1 MALREVI
8 LTVLARRRMTG
19 YEIARN
25 FDQTLSWFW
34 RASHQQIYRE
44 LARLDRKGCV
54 SFRVVPQR
62 GKPDKKVY
70 GITRSG
76 RSELKRWIAAPT
88 DQPNPRYDL
97 LVKILAGSLLDKKA
111 LRAEINRVEATTAA
125 VLAQLRTMRRE
136 CIAQLLGKLNPY
148 DQALYLALKRG
159 LLLVEAQTEWLM
171 EVKDYLDTG
180 RLKH

>member
-8 LTVLARRRMTG
+8 LTVLAHRSMTG

-25 FDQTLSWFW
+25 FDETLSWFW

-44 LARLDRKGCV
+44 LARLDREKCV
-54 SFRVVPQR
+54 SFKVVPQQ

-70 GITRSG
+70 GITRHG
-76 RSELKRWIAAPT
+76 RSELKRWITAPT
-88 DQPNPRYDL
+88 DQPNPQSDL
-97 LVKILAGSLLDKKA
+97 LVKVVASSLLDKRA
-111 LRAEINRVEATTAA
+111 LRAEINRVAAVTAS

-136 CIAQLLGKLNPY
+136 CVAQSLAKLTPY

-159 LLLVEAQTEWLM
+159 LLFVEAQTAWLK
-171 EVKDYLDTG
+171 EVKDYLATG
-180 RLKH
+180 RLKE